1 MAAEDGSG
9 QLPPPSPPATAAVQF
24 SMTGIIISASVSGV
38 ICSMLLL
45 RAALLRWSGLTETGP
60 QIAPSNAP
68 SNAGS
73 FDRRRPSNATS
84 NAGSFDR
91 RAPKTRRSLSG
102 RTLRIVEPD
111 EESDGAGSFNSRK
124 GGARSQAAAAAERTL
139 ANLVKRYPEMPP
151 DVILRALQQS
161 NYHGGKAELALLK
174 EKKQREAEEAEDEK
188 RRLSFGRLSR
198 KKSVGAPSFAGMP
211 CSSQSASAAPSGRP
225 SFAPSARPSGVFS
238 GRPSGVF

>member
-1 MAAEDGSG
+1 
-9 QLPPPSPPATAAVQF
+9 
-24 SMTGIIISASVSGV
+24 MTGIIISASVFGL

-45 RAALLRWSGLTETGP
+45 RAALLRWSGLETAP

-124 GGARSQAAAAAERTL
+124 GGARSAASAAAERTL

-211 CSSQSASAAPSGRP
+211 CSSASASA
-225 SFAPSARPSGVFS
+225 APSARPSGVFS

>member
-1 MAAEDGSG
+1 MSSAEEESE
-9 QLPPPSPPATAAVQF
+9 PEAES
-24 SMTGIIISASVSGV
+24 
-38 ICSMLLL
+38 
-45 RAALLRWSGLTETGP
+45 
-60 QIAPSNAP
+60 
-68 SNAGS
+68 
-73 FDRRRPSNATS
+73 
-84 NAGSFDR
+84 
-91 RAPKTRRSLSG
+91 
-102 RTLRIVEPD
+102 EPD

-198 KKSVGAPSFAGMP
+198 KKSWGSDPIPSKEVSPPKASLVGEKTTKME
-211 CSSQSASAAPSGRP
+211 
-225 SFAPSARPSGVFS
+225 
-238 GRPSGVF
+238 

>member
-9 QLPPPSPPATAAVQF
+9 QLPPPSPPAAAAVQF
-24 SMTGIIISASVSGV
+24 SMTGIIISASVFGL

-45 RAALLRWSGLTETGP
+45 RAALLRWSGLETAP

-211 CSSQSASAAPSGRP
+211 CSSASASA
-225 SFAPSARPSGVFS
+225 APSARPSGVFS

>member
-1 MAAEDGSG
+1 MS
-9 QLPPPSPPATAAVQF
+9 
-24 SMTGIIISASVSGV
+24 SARCCCCARRCCG
-38 ICSMLLL
+38 
-45 RAALLRWSGLTETGP
+45 WSGLETAP

-198 KKSVGAPSFAGMP
+198 KKSVGAPSLRRDAVQLGERVGG
-211 CSSQSASAAPSGRP
+211 AVWAAVFR
-225 SFAPSARPSGVFS
+225 AVCAPSGVFS

>member
-9 QLPPPSPPATAAVQF
+9 QLPPPSPPAVAAVQF
-24 SMTGIIISASVSGV
+24 SMTGIIISASVFGV

-45 RAALLRWSGLTETGP
+45 RAALLRWSGLVETGP

-174 EKKQREAEEAEDEK
+174 EKKQREAEVAEDE
-188 RRLSFGRLSR
+188 
-198 KKSVGAPSFAGMP
+198 
-211 CSSQSASAAPSGRP
+211 
-225 SFAPSARPSGVFS
+225 
-238 GRPSGVF
+238 